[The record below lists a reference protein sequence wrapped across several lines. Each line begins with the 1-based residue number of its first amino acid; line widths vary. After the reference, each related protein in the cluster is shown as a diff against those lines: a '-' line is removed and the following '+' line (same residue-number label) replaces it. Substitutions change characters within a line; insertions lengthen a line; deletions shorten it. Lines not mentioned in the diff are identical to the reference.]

1 MSGSYHLQL
10 ILPLLSVL
18 RYCIYFFSAHNQI
31 IAFFLIKFI
40 SSIQSFSVIPGN
52 KERIIKPKGHHGLR
66 HLERCP
72 NLNLSGTNRKA
83 IMYVI
88 SILGVLCPP
97 VWFSLMV

>member
-1 MSGSYHLQL
+1 MSGSYNLQL